1 MLRTLSTAMLVMFM
15 SSSFANDES
24 QMHGAWKL
32 VSYEVEVQETGEMFH
47 PMGKKPTGY
56 VVFTPEQ
63 RVWFVLTGEGRKPA
77 KTNEDKAALLDTIIA
92 YTGEYRIEDN
102 MWITSVEVAWNPQW
116 VDTEQAREFKID
128 GDRLQVFTPWRVM
141 PNWPEKNMT
150 RSIVTFERSE

>member
-1 MLRTLSTAMLVMFM
+1 MFRTLTAAIILMFM
-15 SSSFANDES
+15 SSSFANNET
-24 QMHGAWKL
+24 QVHGAWKL
-32 VSYEVEVQETGEMFH
+32 VSYEVEVQETGERFH
-47 PMGKKPTGY
+47 PMGQKPTGY

-77 KTNEDKAALLDTIIA
+77 NTIEGKAALLDTIIA
-92 YTGEYRIEDN
+92 YTGNYRIEDN
-102 MWITSVEVAWNPQW
+102 MWITSVEVAWNPPW

-141 PNWPEKNMT
+141 PNWPEKDMT